1 MALRIS
7 LENEMNQQPIAI
19 RRANKTT
26 ADFLH
31 WLREKKAFEKQAA
44 DPPAH
49 LDPFD
54 RQAIMVWVDDGGRT
68 SATTEEAKAPH
79 GE

>member
-31 WLREKKAFEKQAA
+31 WLRERRAFEKQAA
-44 DPPAH
+44 DH
-49 LDPFD
+49 SDYFD
-54 RQAIMVWVDDGGRT
+54 RRAVMVWVDDGGRT